1 MLPGTVDGCV
11 VLPGT
16 VAGYVLP
23 GIVEGCVVPGTVV
36 PGVVVPGTDD
46 GLDVEPGTVDDGV
59 EVLGT
64 VVCAKAADEAIIVS
78 ATIFNFILFMISGF

>member
-1 MLPGTVDGCV
+1 MLPD
-11 VLPGT
+11 T
-16 VAGYVLP
+16 VAGFVLP
-23 GIVEGCVVPGTVV
+23 GIVEGCVVPGI
-36 PGVVVPGTDD
+36 VVPGTDD

-64 VVCAKAADEAIIVS
+64 VVCAKAADEAMIVS